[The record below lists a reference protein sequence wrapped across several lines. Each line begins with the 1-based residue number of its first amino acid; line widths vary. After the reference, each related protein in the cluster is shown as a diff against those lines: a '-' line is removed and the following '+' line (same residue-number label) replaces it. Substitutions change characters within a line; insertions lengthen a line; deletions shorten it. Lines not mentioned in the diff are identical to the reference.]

1 MTSKVPRDPN
11 MSSEVRSFLDDLAR
25 KKSFDDLT
33 VTTLTVDT
41 VTVGGLNPFL
51 QGGDADEGLNHN
63 WVDHG
68 TLSTGTLTIDPLD
81 GYFQKVALT
90 GAVAIEPSASHV
102 GSCLLH
108 ITNGASANGSFSGWT
123 KKYPSVSITT
133 TNGHKFGVMMFF
145 YGALGADYSIQ
156 ARQ

>member
-1 MTSKVPRDPN
+1 MTKVPSDPN
-11 MSSEVRSFLDDLAR
+11 MSPEVRRFLDDLAR
-25 KKSFDDLT
+25 KKTYPELT
-33 VTTLTVDT
+33 VTDLTVDT
-41 VTVGGLNPFL
+41 VTVGGRNPFL
-51 QGGDADEGLNHN
+51 QGGTADDGLDHN
-63 WVDHG
+63 WIDHG

-81 GYFQKVALT
+81 GYFQKVTLT
-90 GAVAIEPSASHV
+90 GAVAVAPSSSHV

-108 ITNGASANGSFSGWT
+108 ITNGASANGSFSGWD

-133 TNGHKFGVMMFF
+133 TLADKFAVMMFF